1 MKIYE
6 SLTQSK
12 TPQTQP
18 TGNQNG
24 ENGPPQYY
32 PHQQQPPQ
40 HIYQQ
45 PQSNQYYP
53 PAQQNAFAP
62 PPQYGY
68 IAQHAQSD
76 YGDAVPVHTA
86 SGRSLRKRSSDGAF
100 EGDRSSDES
109 SSRSRKKKKADG
121 RWSKRFTWP
130 DDLHRDFVAAIFDV
144 GLKHASPSAILE
156 YMPEHDQITSE
167 RVKSHLQKYRLHR
180 SKSKQEFMSSYE
192 ASLNNYHSTGIK
204 TKSLSAGEVAAHL
217 TYSTMTETEEPPVPL
232 EGQQEPYQDSPD
244 QMEATSARSGFLEL
258 PKLTEAEKRS
268 PIGASMGYMMG
279 LFFSLRQQLMASRA
293 AAGVDTS
300 EAQDPSSLPGVP
312 FIFYPNSTDTE
323 PVVSYDGQLHES
335 VAVLPHNPSMDASYQ
350 QDQSSAASAGAPA
363 SSAALTT
370 RTTLEESHLMKRE
383 MQNQMAFQNKMR
395 ALKQQELNKFEKH
408 GTDGQTDVGD
418 GAPQTEVHVRR
429 KSAEEANDGG
439 VVDDNDER
447 FQETGEAAEAG
458 NNNPDIAVKLRHRGQ
473 SMGGTDE
480 FWAHDEQLFEF
491 LMNS

>member
-24 ENGPPQYY
+24 GNGPPQYY

-53 PAQQNAFAP
+53 SAQQNSFAP
-62 PPQYGY
+62 PPQQHGQVTQYG
-68 IAQHAQSD
+68 QPD
-76 YGDAVPVHTA
+76 YGDAMPVHTT
-86 SGRSLRKRSSDGAF
+86 SGRSLRKRSSEGTF

-109 SSRSRKKKKADG
+109 SSRSRKKKKSDG

-156 YMPEHDQITSE
+156 YMPEHEQITSE

-217 TYSTMTETEEPPVPL
+217 TYSTMTETEELPAPVQV
-232 EGQQEPYQDSPD
+232 QQEPYQDSP
-244 QMEATSARSGFLEL
+244 QHMEATSRSGALEL
-258 PKLTEAEKRS
+258 PKLTEAEKQS

-293 AAGVDTS
+293 AAGGDTS
-300 EAQDPSSLPGVP
+300 GDQGPSAPPVVP
-312 FIFYPNSTDTE
+312 FVYYPNSTDTE
-323 PVVSYDGQLHES
+323 PVVSYDGQLHDS
-335 VAVLPHNPSMDASYQ
+335 VAALPPGQSMDQ
-350 QDQSSAASAGAPA
+350 QDQSSAASAGAAA
-363 SSAALTT
+363 SSSALST

-408 GTDGQTDVGD
+408 GTDGKTDVGD
-418 GAPQTEVHVRR
+418 GAQQTDDHVRV
-429 KSAEEANDGG
+429 KSAGDAKYGN
-439 VVDDNDER
+439 VVDDSDER

-458 NNNPDIAVKLRHRGQ
+458 NSNPDTAVKSRHRGH

-480 FWAHDEQLFEF
+480 FWVHDEQLFEF